1 MSFRLAVAPG
11 LFVTLVVVIYK
22 WRQRKTVEPLEKTQ
36 AELQS
41 KTEEICELKEEL
53 EKLEW
58 LRNDTLK
65 GMNESQ
71 RKLTKLTLAIKR
83 MEKLEENTDLD
94 RFNAE
99 INRRKENEEHLQ
111 IMKLRLEDENKELN
125 EELAKVKHQLRNEG
139 QRRRDAEITMQT
151 LKKKLGISNEKLKEI
166 ETEVLKLRAE
176 KNRREGDTEEL
187 QTLQKKLQA
196 KNEELKEKIAEVLKL
211 RAEKNRREADV
222 NELQAKNE
230 EVKAAAEEAVKESE
244 TSAEKCE

>member
-41 KTEEICELKEEL
+41 KTEEICELKEE
-53 EKLEW
+53 
-58 LRNDTLK
+58 
-65 GMNESQ
+65 
-71 RKLTKLTLAIKR
+71 
-83 MEKLEENTDLD
+83 LEENTDLD